1 MNLQLQIHTLTPLW
15 TGGVQTGRMD
25 RIHASGIIGSLR
37 WWYEAIVRGL
47 GGEVC
52 DPTSATC
59 HFDEKAYE
67 KARQQGKTD
76 AEALRVAGLCAVC
89 QVFGAT
95 GWKRRFRF
103 RLRLP
108 IDEIDEIDDRI
119 QAAWQRPPDMLNVRP
134 PDRSRGWFL
143 PPGYVGD
150 LALTISGDQ
159 STCKQLAALFLFLEQ
174 WGNIGAKPQLG
185 YGLFRLENRTKLLQ
199 LVHKQDDVWQSGTT
213 AHQDNLP
220 DLRRF
225 GFFRFRFQPERLDW
239 WSYIDG
245 LERLMGQRD
254 TAQAVQA
261 LLRQHTVP
269 VMPAFK
275 NAWRFHQWQGPFR
288 VEKDLFGTVDRN
300 ERIRSKVAIS
310 WAYQRQDVWE
320 IRGWA
325 WLPQP
330 NDAYAQQLWQI
341 ICNAEVWREILKVQQ
356 GVLETWPD
364 TPEFATRS
372 PAAVQDWVTVSHD

>member
-1 MNLQLQIHTLTPLW
+1 MNLQLQISTLTPLW
-15 TGGVQTGRMD
+15 TGGVIPGQMERV
-25 RIHASGIIGSLR
+25 HASGIIGSLR

-59 HFDEKAYE
+59 HFDEKAYA
-67 KARQQGKTD
+67 KAKEQGKTGS
-76 AEALRVAGLCAVC
+76 EALSAAGLCAVC

-95 GWKRRFRF
+95 GWQRRFR
-103 RLRLP
+103 LQ
-108 IDEIDEIDDRI
+108 IDA
-119 QAAWQRPPDMLNVRP
+119 QTSAAWQRPRDMLNVRP

-143 PPGYVGD
+143 PPGYMGD
-150 LALTISGDQ
+150 LTLTISSDQ
-159 STCKQLAALFLFLEQ
+159 RTCEQIAALFLFLEQ

-185 YGLFRLENRTKLLQ
+185 YGLFRLENRTELLQ
-199 LVHKQDDVWQSGTT
+199 LVHKQDDVWQSGTK

-225 GFFRFRFQPERLDW
+225 GFFRFRFQPDKPDW
-239 WSYIDG
+239 WSYVDG
-245 LERLMGQRD
+245 LERLMGRRD
-254 TAQAVQA
+254 TAQAVQT

-275 NAWRFHQWQGPFR
+275 NAWRFQQWQGPFR
-288 VEKDLFGTVDRN
+288 VQKNLFGTVDKN

-325 WLPQP
+325 WLPQL
-330 NDAYAQQLWQI
+330 NDPYAQQLWQI

-364 TPEFATRS
+364 TPVFATQN
-372 PAAVQDWVTVSHD
+372 PEAVQDWVTVRHD

>member
-52 DPTSATC
+52 DPTSDNPGDRC
-59 HFDEKAYE
+59 PRKDGSYC
-67 KARQQGKTD
+67 D
-76 AEALRVAGLCAVC
+76 VC

-95 GWKRRFRF
+95 GWQRRFR
-103 RLRLP
+103 LQ
-108 IDEIDEIDDRI
+108 IDDRI